1 MEDNSNIYNQNNLQE
16 KKYFSYYQEYYLIK
30 ESNIYKILINKNN
43 EEIFV
48 VCKNYYVSININ
60 DISSLINIKFN
71 SLNKAYGYISNF
83 FEDNKVIIKDV
94 IKNKE
99 IKLILNNERKIDLTL
114 KYNKKNATIINCIYH
129 DIEEIKKEI
138 KNLKEENNKLKKE
151 IDKLK
156 QVPDNKIKIKLLSN
170 KRNDSYAYSTIDN
183 SFITFN
189 SINKI
194 LYLIYTNKNKSIIYY
209 DLNDQKMITEL
220 RNSHIS
226 YITNFR
232 HYLEKKNKRDLMM
245 SISDGDNN
253 IKIWNVNNWECIHN
267 LENANNVGHL
277 YSACFF
283 NKHEK
288 NYIITSNN
296 NPNDISYLLRYLI

>member
-1 MEDNSNIYNQNNLQE
+1 MEDNLNKYNQNNWQE
-16 KKYFSYYQEYYLIK
+16 IKYFTYYQEYYLIK
-30 ESNIYKILINKNN
+30 ENIIYKILIDKNN
-43 EEIFV
+43 EEIFII
-48 VCKNYYVSININ
+48 CKNYYISLNII
-60 DISSLINIKFN
+60 DISSLTNIKFN
-71 SLNKAYGYISNF
+71 SLNKAYEYISNF

-99 IKLILNNERKIDLTL
+99 IKLILNNERKIDLKL
-114 KYNKKNATIINCIYH
+114 KYNKKNAIIINCIYH

-156 QVPDNKIKIKLLSN
+156 KVPEKKIKIKLLSN
-170 KRNDSYAYSTIDN
+170 IENGPYAHSTIDN

-194 LYLIYTNKNKSIIYY
+194 LYLIYANKNKSIIFY

-226 YITNFR
+226 
-232 HYLEKKNKRDLMM
+232 
-245 SISDGDNN
+245 
-253 IKIWNVNNWECIHN
+253 
-267 LENANNVGHL
+267 
-277 YSACFF
+277 
-283 NKHEK
+283 
-288 NYIITSNN
+288 
-296 NPNDISYLLRYLI
+296 